1 MTALRRIDRRAGNL
15 ARTGLASKGK
25 KKEDALNKSNKIV
38 SAISSQK
45 EKERFSKMAD
55 IKARDN
61 YGG

>member
-1 MTALRRIDRRAGNL
+1 MYRRAGNL
-15 ARTGLASKGK
+15 ARTGLSSRGK

-45 EKERFSKMAD
+45 ERERFSKMAD